1 MIEVALKT
9 EVYTVSYSREDYD
22 DLIYNRDEEL
32 FNLYMKLRGMARQVA
47 DKRKRYAIYK
57 HMNRIKHMLENTEYL
72 FS

>member
-32 FNLYMKLRGMARQVA
+32 FNLYMKLRGMAKQVA
-47 DKRKRYAIYK
+47 DKRKKYAIYK

>member
-32 FNLYMKLRGMARQVA
+32 FNLYMKLRGMAKQVA

>member
-1 MIEVALKT
+1 MLEVVIKT
-9 EVYTVSYSREDYD
+9 RVYEVSSIREDYD

-57 HMNRIKHMLENTEYL
+57 HMNKIKHMLDNSEYL

>member
-57 HMNRIKHMLENTEYL
+57 HMNKIKHMLESTEYL